1 MNKMKKIPEAELEV
15 MNVLWKAT
23 VPLKTSE
30 IVELLDKAWAMSTVQ
45 VLLTRLEERGY
56 VQSNKEKRLKYYQA
70 ILKEEDYKKAE
81 TSWLYTKIH
90 NSSMKSLISSLIDSE
105 ELTHDDI
112 NELEEILN
120 RLK

>member
-56 VQSNKEKRLKYYQA
+56 VQS
-70 ILKEEDYKKAE
+70 
-81 TSWLYTKIH
+81 
-90 NSSMKSLISSLIDSE
+90 
-105 ELTHDDI
+105 
-112 NELEEILN
+112 
-120 RLK
+120 